1 MIRLSVVLATRN
13 EEENIKRCLASVK
26 DLADEIVVVDENS
39 VDKTR
44 EMAKALG
51 SVVYLEPHHEI
62 FHITKQ
68 KALDYAKGDWIL
80 QLDADEVIIPEL
92 AVEIKNTI
100 RSSND
105 QLLIKKKQIL
115 RKNKLFRKHMEILN
129 AKGARIGEN
138 TGEIVAFLIPRLNM
152 FLGRPLRHA
161 GVYPDPAIRLVKKG
175 KAYFPSK
182 SVHEMMQVKG
192 EVSWLEN
199 YMKHYDSPTF
209 SRYLKRANRYTDLKA
224 KEFDGKKV
232 PRNLPNFLFYLLIK
246 PSVTFFN
253 LYFRHLGFLEGIPGF
268 LWSAFSAI
276 HFPLAYFKY
285 WSHHV

>member
-13 EEENIKRCLASVK
+13 EQENIKRCLASVK

-44 EMAKALG
+44 EIAKAMG
-51 SVVYLEPHHEI
+51 ARVYLEPHHEI

-80 QLDADEVIIPEL
+80 QLDADELVTLEL
-92 AVEIKNTI
+92 AIEIKNTI
-100 RSSND
+100 RNNND
-105 QLLIKKKQIL
+105 QLLVKKKQIL
-115 RKNKLFRKHMEILN
+115 KKNKLFRKHMEHLN
-129 AKGARIGEN
+129 TKGVRIGEN

-175 KAYFPSK
+175 KAFFPSK

-209 SRYLKRANRYTDLKA
+209 SRYLKRANRYTDLTA
-224 KEFDGKKV
+224 KEFYDKKES
-232 PRNLPNFLFYLLIK
+232 RSLSNFLFYLLIK
-246 PSVTFFN
+246 PFVTFFN
-253 LYFRHLGFLEGIPGF
+253 LYLRHLGFLDGVPGF
-268 LWSAFSAI
+268 LWSSFSAL

-285 WSHHV
+285 WSRHV